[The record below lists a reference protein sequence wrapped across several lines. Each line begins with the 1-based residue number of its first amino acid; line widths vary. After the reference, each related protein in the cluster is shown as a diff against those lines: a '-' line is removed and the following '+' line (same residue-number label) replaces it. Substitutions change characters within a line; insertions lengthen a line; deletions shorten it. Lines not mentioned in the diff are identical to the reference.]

1 MLPIADF
8 QQVTNMRTLDKLP
21 HLRHAGRAGVNLL
34 FPPQC
39 ACCQAEIVEATA
51 GPLLCDRCLLQFAP
65 DVRPRCGRCA
75 ELVPVGFETE
85 ESCGG
90 CRGRRL
96 QFDSVTTLGAYEGE
110 LRSAVL
116 RMKRAAFDPLA
127 MALGEWLSQRLA
139 EPLADLQPDL
149 IVPVPMFWFR
159 RMRRGT
165 NSPEVL
171 AGQLAAR
178 LSLPTRRLVRR
189 TRHTQP
195 QAGLSAR
202 QRRKNVRGAFRSK
215 RARQLAGARVLLVDD
230 VLSTGATCSEAAR
243 ALRESGAARV
253 DVVVLA
259 RAVGGLTGA
268 GVGGV

>member
-1 MLPIADF
+1 
-8 QQVTNMRTLDKLP
+8 MRTLDNLP
-21 HLRHAGRAGVNLL
+21 LLRRAGRAGVNLL

-39 ACCQAEIVEATA
+39 ASCQEEISAVGD

-65 DVRPRCGRCA
+65 DVRPRCGRCGQ
-75 ELVPVGFETE
+75 LVPEGFETD
-85 ESCGG
+85 ESCSG

-96 QFDSVTTLGAYEGE
+96 RFDSVTTLGAYEGE

-116 RMKRAAFDPLA
+116 HMKRAAFDPLA
-127 MALGEWLSQRLA
+127 MALGGLLADRLA
-139 EPLADLQPDL
+139 KPLAVLQPDL

-165 NSPEVL
+165 NSPEML
-171 AGQLAAR
+171 AQRLAAR
-178 LSLPTRRLVRR
+178 LSLPTRRRLRR

-195 QAGLSAR
+195 QAGLSAP
-202 QRRKNVRGAFRSK
+202 QRRKNVRGAFRS
-215 RARQLAGARVLLVDD
+215 RRGRRLDDMRVLLVDD

-243 ALRESGAARV
+243 ALRHSGAARV
-253 DVVVLA
+253 DVVVVA
-259 RAVGGLTGA
+259 RAIGGLTGV

>member
-1 MLPIADF
+1 
-8 QQVTNMRTLDKLP
+8 MRTLEKQP
-21 HLRHAGRAGVNLL
+21 AWRRAGRAGVNLL

-39 ACCQAEIVEATA
+39 AFCQAEITEAGG
-51 GPLLCDRCLLQFAP
+51 GPLLCDRCLAQFAP
-65 DVRPRCGRCA
+65 DVRPRCQRCA

-85 ESCGG
+85 ETCGG

-96 QFDSVTTLGAYEGE
+96 KFDSVTTLGAYDGE

-127 MALGEWLSQRLA
+127 MALGDLLADRLT
-139 EPLADLQPDL
+139 EPLAVLRPDL
-149 IVPVPMFWFR
+149 IVPVPMYWFR

-165 NSPEVL
+165 NSPEML
-171 AGQLAAR
+171 AAKLAAR
-178 LSLPTRRLVRR
+178 LSLPTRRLLRR

-195 QAGLSAR
+195 QAGLSAP
-202 QRRKNVRGAFRSK
+202 QRRKNVRGAFRM
-215 RARQLAGARVLLVDD
+215 RRGRRLDGARVLLVDD

-243 ALRESGAARV
+243 ALRDGGATRV
-253 DVVVLA
+253 DVVVVA

-268 GVGGV
+268 GLGGV